1 MKGDQQNDNMVLSGF
16 THLLLL
22 FRSFD
27 KSRREEW
34 LRSLQFSPTELISRN
49 LVVVVILLSSSF
61 VACKFS
67 SLMKIWGDFRGKG
80 RNLVGLE
87 VVFVLV
93 HLRFTGLES
102 VVVTTTAVTLRE

>member
-16 THLLLL
+16 THLLSLL

-27 KSRREEW
+27 KSRRKEW

-80 RNLVGLE
+80 RNLVELE
-87 VVFVLV
+87 VVFV